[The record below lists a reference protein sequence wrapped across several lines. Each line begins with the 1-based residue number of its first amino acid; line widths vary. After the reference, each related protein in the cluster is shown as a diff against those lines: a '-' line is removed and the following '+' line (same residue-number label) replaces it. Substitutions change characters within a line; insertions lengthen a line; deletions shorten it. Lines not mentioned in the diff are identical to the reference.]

1 MIKLTYEL
9 PNSYDGKSNQ
19 EFQNKN
25 TSQFYMNTQF
35 RNKELR
41 DFKSKDSIHRTIH
54 LISTEYAILPK
65 FILEVTKNMS
75 SNHSIFNVLLFS
87 GKSIKKS

>member
-1 MIKLTYEL
+1 MNEL
-9 PNSYDGKSNQ
+9 PNSYDGKTKQ
-19 EFQNKN
+19 EFQSKN

-54 LISTEYAILPK
+54 LISTEYIILPK
-65 FILEVTKNMS
+65 SIIEVSKNMS
-75 SNHSIFNVLLFS
+75 SNYSIFNILLFS